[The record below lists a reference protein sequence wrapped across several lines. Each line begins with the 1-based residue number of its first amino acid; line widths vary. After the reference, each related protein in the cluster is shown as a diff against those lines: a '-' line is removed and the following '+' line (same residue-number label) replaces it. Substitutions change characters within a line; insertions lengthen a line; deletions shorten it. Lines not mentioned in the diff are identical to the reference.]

1 MDAYYRYLDERNDD
15 LRWILSSAEYLR
27 FMALDY
33 FFRPI
38 YAVNHCCYLR
48 VYQIYPNRTFFYFGR
63 PRHYLTYRGAHSRFH
78 CGGRSYYREHFG
90 RRYTHAVYGG
100 YFRARPDFRKH
111 DFGPGARPGVRP
123 GRVPA
128 PKPGGPGYHLHRWV
142 RNRVIVRVDRRRT
155 VREIAPISRRQTV
168 RQTIREILLR
178 LSVRTDRLTVR
189 RLGVVRRLGAVRKLV
204 ESQKSGNVRRVR
216 NARRIVEM

>member
-1 MDAYYRYLDERNDD
+1 MPYMVDISVPVRISGNMISDREPVR
-15 LRWILSSAEYLR
+15 EY
-27 FMALDY
+27 
-33 FFRPI
+33 
-38 YAVNHCCYLR
+38 
-48 VYQIYPNRTFFYFGR
+48 
-63 PRHYLTYRGAHSRFH
+63 
-78 CGGRSYYREHFG
+78 
-90 RRYTHAVYGG
+90 
-100 YFRARPDFRKH
+100 
-111 DFGPGARPGVRP
+111 
-123 GRVPA
+123 GRVEFRHRSRA
-128 PKPGGPGYHLHRWV
+128 DRGIILHRWV

-189 RLGVVRRLGAVRKLV
+189 RLGAVRKLV

>member
-1 MDAYYRYLDERNDD
+1 MPYMVDISVPVRISGNMISDREPVR
-15 LRWILSSAEYLR
+15 EY
-27 FMALDY
+27 
-33 FFRPI
+33 
-38 YAVNHCCYLR
+38 
-48 VYQIYPNRTFFYFGR
+48 
-63 PRHYLTYRGAHSRFH
+63 
-78 CGGRSYYREHFG
+78 
-90 RRYTHAVYGG
+90 
-100 YFRARPDFRKH
+100 
-111 DFGPGARPGVRP
+111 
-123 GRVPA
+123 GRVEFRHRSRA
-128 PKPGGPGYHLHRWV
+128 DRGIILHRWV

-189 RLGVVRRLGAVRKLV
+189 RLGVVRRLGAVWKLV